1 MAQVYLYRI
10 LEVELQALS
19 HVRWTGTSFLL
30 ESKWHLQNVFPLAPS
45 LSLNAMNG
53 DIYLLELAAVYL
65 YLKEMKIIIFERDFC
80 RGLGWQF
87 ESIIGEYFVLQ
98 ANLRPV
104 QFFSFT
110 FLDHFWAFSLKFSA
124 G

>member
-87 ESIIGEYFVLQ
+87 ESIIGVFRFTSQSETSAV
-98 ANLRPV
+98 
-104 QFFSFT
+104 FFFYIFGP
-110 FLDHFWAFSLKFSA
+110 FLGIFLKV
-124 G
+124 